1 MTLPFHTVLSPL
13 QQSSI
18 KSALVSTYNIIYQIV
33 RQIPKGR
40 VATYGQ
46 VADLASLYGKA
57 RLVGYALYRVD
68 MSLSDIPWHRV
79 INAKGEIS
87 QSPARYGAEYLQRSL
102 LEFEGIKFSSE
113 GKINL
118 REYLWRPPSNLED
131 ALRCPCCSNSRR

>member
-1 MTLPFHTVLSPL
+1 M
-13 QQSSI
+13 
-18 KSALVSTYNIIYQIV
+18 STYNAIYEIV

-46 VADLASLYGKA
+46 VAELAYLYGQA

-68 MSLSDIPWHRV
+68 KYSDIPWHRV

-87 QSPARYGAEYLQRSL
+87 YSLWRHGADYRQRTL
-102 LEFEGIKFSSE
+102 LEQEGIKFNPE

-118 REYLWRPPSNLED
+118 REYLWQP
-131 ALRCPCCSNSRR
+131 LRE